1 MIDFDD
7 VAFFN
12 TLMLSQ
18 LILYIYTVE
27 PIHFIGNL
35 CLKQSTNM
43 SELCK
48 VSKRVHLTRS
58 RK

>member
-7 VAFFN
+7 VAIFN

-18 LILYIYTVE
+18 LIMYIYTVE
-27 PIHFIGNL
+27 PGHFVGNP

-48 VSKRVHLTRS
+48 V
-58 RK
+58 